1 MMQKKLKLNFFLGI
15 PIATLAGL
23 FYFGL
28 LMFQTN
34 NSTNTNCTQS
44 NSEEDRTHVNSPWQ
58 CSN

>member
-1 MMQKKLKLNFFLGI
+1 MMQKKLKLNFFLAI

-44 NSEEDRTHVNSPWQ
+44 NPEEDRTHVNSPWQ
-58 CSN
+58 C